1 MSLAARAQ
9 IVAHL
14 DAHLPEDY
22 TVLEFA
28 RDIDDVAETTVMV
41 ETRRIEPGPSS
52 GTRQATCSILVV
64 ARFEDYV
71 AAETALEDA
80 VVEVLDALDQLP
92 NISLV
97 AERVDIAG
105 ADGTAKH
112 HGYRVD
118 LVVPVVKDTHTPEE

>member
-1 MSLAARAQ
+1 MSLTARTE

-14 DAHLPEDY
+14 VEKLPEDY

-28 RDIDDVAETTVMV
+28 RDVDDLSQTTVMV
-41 ETRRIEPGPSS
+41 ETRRIEPGPAAGSW
-52 GTRQATCSILVV
+52 QATCAIHVV
-64 ARFEDYV
+64 SRFEDYV

-80 VVEVLDALDQLP
+80 VVEVLFALDSLQNL
-92 NISLV
+92 SLV
-97 AERVDIAG
+97 AERVELAG

-118 LVVPVVKDTHTPEE
+118 LVVPVVKPTPTEE